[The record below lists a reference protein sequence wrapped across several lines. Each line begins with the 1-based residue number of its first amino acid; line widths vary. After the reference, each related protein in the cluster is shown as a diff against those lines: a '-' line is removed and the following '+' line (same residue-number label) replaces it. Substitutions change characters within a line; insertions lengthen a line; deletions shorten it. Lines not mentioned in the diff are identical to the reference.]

1 MENIIDNLTAIAILI
16 AVAAAFGALI
26 KVTKYAKE
34 NAKNETV
41 KTMIGIV
48 ENIVSNSVEAAN
60 QKFVDGLKKE
70 GKFDK
75 ETQKKIFKDVK
86 TRVLEQLN
94 SDTKNLLDDTIGN
107 TNFYISDLIDKE
119 VRKSKKGK

>member
-41 KTMIGIV
+41 KTVIGIV